1 MLRKNEEKLFVNNY
15 IPLPPDDFYTKS
27 KLQDVLCRTT
37 QYFANVEI
45 KNVDIIYH
53 NLHQRKM
60 DHPLEHYQTITKDRR
75 QDFDWQTTDY
85 LTTFARRA
93 ERDDLFF
100 DKGFDRE
107 LFEKKLGIFSCL
119 RWKKIYHKKLKI
131 STTDNTKL
139 NL

>member
-1 MLRKNEEKLFVNNY
+1 
-15 IPLPPDDFYTKS
+15 
-27 KLQDVLCRTT
+27 
-37 QYFANVEI
+37 
-45 KNVDIIYH
+45 
-53 NLHQRKM
+53 M

-119 RWKKIYHKKLKI
+119 R
-131 STTDNTKL
+131 
-139 NL
+139 